1 MYANN
6 TTEKFYLYEL
16 KIDKTDNSQYWQLT
30 RTFPSKDSLIS
41 FLASS
46 VNTHDSDFYYHWTS
60 IYFDELNVTE
70 NDEHVFTTL
79 TYVKS
84 DYSNIVLPHTTEHR
98 QLRPYLF
105 LNEFGIHV
113 DVRTFQEEVFARVY
127 ASLAGLLPEAQYR
140 YHKRRRQ
147 GRAYHHCVHYRTNSH
162 LYTRFL
168 NTHDE
173 EYEDCDGNVV
183 KWKAKPKDKTA
194 KFKWRDDFWTKGP
207 AGWKEHRARYQY
219 EHNLR

>member
-1 MYANN
+1 MYTNN
-6 TTEKFYLYEL
+6 TVEKFYLYEL
-16 KIDKTDNSQYWQLT
+16 KIAEADNSQYWQLT

-46 VNTHDSDFYYHWTS
+46 INTHYSDFSYHWTS
-60 IYFDELNVTE
+60 IYFDKLNVTE

-84 DYSNIVLPHTTEHR
+84 NYSGIIFPHVETHR

-105 LNEFGIHV
+105 INEFGATV
-113 DVRTFQEEVFARVY
+113 DVRNFKEEVFARVY
-127 ASLAGLLPEAQYR
+127 ARQAGLLPAKQYTYR
-140 YHKRRRQ
+140 RRRQ
-147 GRAYHHCVHYRTNSH
+147 GQAYHHCIHYRTNSH

-173 EYEDCDGNVV
+173 EYEDCDGHIV
-183 KWKAKPKDKTA
+183 KWKAKPKDKEA

-207 AGWKEHRARYQY
+207 TGWKEHKARYQY
-219 EHNLR
+219 EHNLK